1 MCHQLRTKMY
11 FVLLIF
17 ILRFLYVI
25 LLNFFLR
32 LYSTTQTLTAH
43 AHVPYECKYTNSAS
57 TCIFYYP
64 SQWYWIL
71 PTTKDTKC
79 SLANLQ
85 KKTVEHWSVHYKF
98 LILFNKENWK
108 VYQFDD
114 DALIFMANFSRKKM
128 DILTPC

>member
-25 LLNFFLR
+25 LLIFFCDYTVQLR
-32 LYSTTQTLTAH
+32 HSQRTHTYPMNASTQTL
-43 AHVPYECKYTNSAS
+43 PLRAS
-57 TCIFYYP
+57 STIHLNGIGF
-64 SQWYWIL
+64 S